1 MCNLGFVHALRDA
14 GIEVVQTAVGDR
26 WVLQSMLEHGYSIG
40 GEQSGH
46 TIFLEHNST
55 GDGLITACQFL
66 SVCVRG
72 NKTAA
77 EAAGVMRRFPQ
88 QLINVKVSSKDG
100 WEENAAI
107 SEAVA
112 AAEAALGDAGRVLV
126 RASGTEP
133 LIRVM
138 VEASEQSAADTHAKA
153 IADVVQQQIGA

>member
-1 MCNLGFVHALRDA
+1 
-14 GIEVVQTAVGDR
+14 
-26 WVLQSMLEHGYSIG
+26 
-40 GEQSGH
+40 
-46 TIFLEHNST
+46 
-55 GDGLITACQFL
+55 
-66 SVCVRG
+66 
-72 NKTAA
+72 
-77 EAAGVMRRFPQ
+77 MRRFPQ